1 MVKHNSNVVPFLRD
15 AAYYYQKG
23 SYYYRKNRMD
33 KALLYFQ
40 KTIDVE
46 PDNPVNHYN
55 LACLLSKLGRLQ
67 EANNIFKNIVDYL
80 DPGLTECYFLMA
92 INYGLENEIEK
103 ACYYLSQYLHF
114 EPEGEMAPEAYELL
128 LTLTGD
134 DGYYEQ
140 EDLEYIVKN
149 NSRNRKNEDDRLGK
163 TLQRALYTAPDEL
176 KEEIIRFYGYLGN
189 KEAKE
194 NLLRFVRNPWV
205 KNRLRQT
212 ALLILKNFGV
222 KGPVKVYMDGQLR
235 EVNLA
240 YYPVAAPYWEKK
252 WQQVLDCA
260 IENMRQTSSYD
271 EGFYEDL
278 QAIWIDYINAVYPNV
293 PQVRKVETWAAG
305 LEYSLARF
313 HFLNLTQEELA
324 REYSVSSASVAAKY
338 KEINRA
344 LNLDY
349 KAYRNMLLYLKEKNE
364 EEE

>member
-1 MVKHNSNVVPFLRD
+1 MGQRKP
-15 AAYYYQKG
+15 AALCAQSMG
-23 SYYYRKNRMD
+23 
-33 KALLYFQ
+33 
-40 KTIDVE
+40 
-46 PDNPVNHYN
+46 
-55 LACLLSKLGRLQ
+55 
-67 EANNIFKNIVDYL
+67 
-80 DPGLTECYFLMA
+80 
-92 INYGLENEIEK
+92 
-103 ACYYLSQYLHF
+103 
-114 EPEGEMAPEAYELL
+114 
-128 LTLTGD
+128 
-134 DGYYEQ
+134 
-140 EDLEYIVKN
+140 
-149 NSRNRKNEDDRLGK
+149 
-163 TLQRALYTAPDEL
+163 
-176 KEEIIRFYGYLGN
+176 
-189 KEAKE
+189 
-194 NLLRFVRNPWV
+194 